1 MLRLSKKLTIGS
13 LCAATALVG
22 SVTYGVTTARA
33 ATNTPQAQSA
43 TATPQ
48 AQALRDQVK
57 QLRASEKQVDEQIKS
72 AVSAWKGNHGNPL
85 KSLSANDQTKL
96 KDLQGQLKALEPQ
109 RKDLQAQA
117 QQLKSQIAAAKQANN
132 QTTLKDLQ
140 AQRQQLMDKVKT
152 LQAQAQTIKQQM
164 ESLVPA
170 NQLKSFRQTEQAF
183 KAQIKP
189 ITNQIKPLVQQ
200 RKATEANI
208 KTDRQGKDTT
218 KLQADVQKEIDLD
231 KQILSLKQQLLTAL
245 QSAAK

>member
-1 MLRLSKKLTIGS
+1 MLRLSKELTIGS

-57 QLRASEKQVDEQIKS
+57 PLRASEKQVDEQIKS
-72 AVSAWKGNHGNPL
+72 AVSAWKRNHGNPL

-117 QQLKSQIAAAKQANN
+117 Q
-132 QTTLKDLQ
+132 
-140 AQRQQLMDKVKT
+140 M
-152 LQAQAQTIKQQM
+152 IKQQM
-164 ESLVPA
+164 ESLIPA
-170 NQLKSFRQTEQAF
+170 NQLKSFRQTEQGF

-218 KLQADVQKEIDLD
+218 ELQADVQKEIDLD
-231 KQILSLKQQLLTAL
+231 KQMLSLKQQLLTAL
-245 QSAAK
+245 QSAGK